1 MAIKVHM
8 IKKLMILTYIT
19 FLILC
24 SCNEKQ
30 SNLEFEKS
38 VVKEIFPA
46 LLDSVHHDR
55 RLNPLPPPSPPP
67 PKLDG
72 TANDSA
78 LYEWDEEKMIAEFE
92 KRKSEIKKDT
102 TKLVVALVD
111 STYLIETSAKIAFI
125 DFYHEFDL
133 QLDTVHK
140 QRYKINISDL
150 EYNEKFKIEYRSK
163 FPSGSKVWDV
173 KYDFYLSG
181 ITWMSKICFDKTKRF
196 GVLESG
202 FGCGKLCGF
211 GGIVMIKKVKGKW
224 IIDEII
230 VHTVS

>member
-1 MAIKVHM
+1 M
-8 IKKLMILTYIT
+8 IKKRMILTFFT

-24 SCNEKQ
+24 SCTKKE
-30 SNLEFEKS
+30 SDLEFEKS
-38 VVKEIFPA
+38 VVKEIFPT

-55 RLNPLPPPSPPP
+55 RLNPLPPPPP

-72 TANDSA
+72 TTNDSA

-92 KRKSEIKKDT
+92 KRKSEIQKDT

-111 STYLIETSAKIAFI
+111 STYQIEASTKLVFI
-125 DFYHEFDL
+125 DFYREFDL

-140 QRYKINISDL
+140 EGYKINISDL

-163 FPSGSKVWDV
+163 FPSGSKIWDL

-181 ITWMSKICFDKTKRF
+181 ITWMTRIYFDKTKRF

-211 GGIVMIKKVKGKW
+211 GGVVMIKKVKGKW